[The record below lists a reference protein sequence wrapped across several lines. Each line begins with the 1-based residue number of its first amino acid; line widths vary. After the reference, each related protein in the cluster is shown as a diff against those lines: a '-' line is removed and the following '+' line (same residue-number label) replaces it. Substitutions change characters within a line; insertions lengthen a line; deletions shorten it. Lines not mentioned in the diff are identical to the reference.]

1 MTDTPSAVKEAIR
14 PRGRLDSAKAS
25 EMALEMSWAVNP
37 GSSLYA
43 KVAVFASKAG
53 VKYEMTAQK
62 VPPFFVDREAQLA
75 EPGRARVL
83 GLRAT
88 GRAGP
93 AHARRPAGALSSSR
107 MAQGDEGVASPAP
120 ANPELEK
127 FQRWRSSPACRLEPP
142 TVAEPCT
149 WLQLVVAED
158 GSCSLGC
165 RLCGARP
172 PAPGRSAFADGTYK
186 LRPDKRGGR
195 RA

>member
-1 MTDTPSAVKEAIR
+1 MRRERRLAGCRVELGGDVVLPGGEGCSVGREGGSRVRDSDPRKLPAREGGGLRREPASDAKRRRSCTPR
-14 PRGRLDSAKAS
+14 
-25 EMALEMSWAVNP
+25 
-37 GSSLYA
+37 
-43 KVAVFASKAG
+43 
-53 VKYEMTAQK
+53 
-62 VPPFFVDREAQLA
+62 LA
-75 EPGRARVL
+75 EPGRARIPGSRV
-83 GLRAT
+83 T
-88 GRAGP
+88 GGAGP
-93 AHARRPAGALSSSR
+93 ARALRPACALSSSR

-142 TVAEPCT
+142 AVAEPCT